1 VLHFTVA
8 RRTREIGIR
17 MALGARVSQVLI
29 PVLRRSLLW
38 VSAGLALGIVLA
50 ISARG
55 FTSQLLAGVSGA
67 DPLTIVATLG
77 GFSMIVFVA
86 AWLPA
91 RRAAKVDPIG
101 ALRHE

>member
-1 VLHFTVA
+1 
-8 RRTREIGIR
+8 
-17 MALGARVSQVLI
+17 
-29 PVLRRSLLW
+29 

-67 DPLTIVATLG
+67 DPLTIVATLA